1 MRTVL
6 RDTIWEGLDPALE
19 TYLNVSSSFF
29 RGIDRIW
36 EAESALAR
44 LLGALT
50 ESRTS
55 SLPCEDAAAA
65 GVFRYL
71 ARITGKSQGSLEYVT
86 NIAHLMY
93 ATMLLDTFL
102 SETTQFLFLL
112 SPRAMGDN
120 QPVPLRG
127 LIDSPWRNDAISCA
141 ALARASEIGKL
152 PFPERIQFLQETFGL
167 QITIAADALAGVE
180 HFSCVSSNMTHDQQG
195 SFQLQLD
202 GRGDI
207 VAKEQTCPRHAR
219 KISREDVR
227 WAIDSFERAARPVV
241 EAVFSQLLK
250 QGDHPAVQ
258 LLLKG
263 STVKLELSQF

>member
-1 MRTVL
+1 MKTVL

-19 TYLNVSSSFF
+19 TYLNVASSFF
-29 RGIDRIW
+29 RGVDRIW
-36 EAESALAR
+36 EAESALAK

-50 ESRTS
+50 ESRTLG
-55 SLPCEDAAAA
+55 LPCENDAAV
-65 GVFRYL
+65 GVLRYL

-127 LIDSPWRNDAISCA
+127 LIDSPWRNDAITYA
-141 ALARASEIGKL
+141 ALARAGETGKL
-152 PFPERIQFLQETFGL
+152 PFTGRIQFLRETFGL
-167 QITIAADALAGVE
+167 QVTIAAEASAGVE
-180 HFSCVSSNMTHDQQG
+180 HYSSVSSNIMHDQQG
-195 SFQLQLD
+195 SFELQLD
-202 GRGDI
+202 RRGDI
-207 VAKEQTCPRHAR
+207 VAKEQPCPRHSR
-219 KISREDVR
+219 KISRDDVR

-241 EAVFSQLLK
+241 EAVFSQALK
-250 QGDHPAVQ
+250 QEDHPAVQ

-263 STVKLELSQF
+263 STVKLELSQS